1 MTCPHCTASFS
12 VLPGVHVRNCARRS
26 PFERAYYLLHRG
38 WPEPSR
44 AKAAQ
49 APAPARDEKYC
60 PPCGRYYPK
69 PRGIGNADWA
79 ARRGCSVRCA
89 GIRRR
94 SAAPAET
101 EHGATTT
108 QEAAK

>member
-44 AKAAQ
+44 AKAVQ

-60 PPCGRYYPK
+60 PPCGRIYYRAPGT
-69 PRGIGNADWA
+69 PLARWA
-79 ARRGCSVRCA
+79 KRRGCSSHCA

-101 EHGATTT
+101 EHGAIAK